1 MMHDDE
7 RILRPNRRAEH
18 GQDYRR
24 SCSKKPFGEPL
35 FAFYNDLDDCVWGKN
50 AIWKTKVQ
58 QVVSSILNS
67 TETHRCIPLKS
78 LTRSNREL
86 PGGMQITTETLKRF
100 KIFLFVRDFVLG

>member
-1 MMHDDE
+1 MHEDE
-7 RILRPNRRAEH
+7 RILRPNCWAEH

-24 SCSKKPFGEPL
+24 SYLKKLFSEPL
-35 FAFYNDLDDCVWGKN
+35 FASYNDLDDCVWGKN

-67 TETHRCIPLKS
+67 TGTHRCIPLKS

-86 PGGMQITTETLKRF
+86 PGGMQIIIKTLKRF
-100 KIFLFVRDFVLG
+100 KILLFVDFVLG